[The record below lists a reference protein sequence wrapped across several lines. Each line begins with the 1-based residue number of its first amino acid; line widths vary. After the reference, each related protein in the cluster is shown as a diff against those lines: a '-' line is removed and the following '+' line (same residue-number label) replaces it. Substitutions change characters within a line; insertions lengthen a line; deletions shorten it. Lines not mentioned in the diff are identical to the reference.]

1 MPACAGGGGERD
13 AAGED
18 TVAKKTKENSGQIN
32 RFLLPPYEV
41 EQGRKN
47 CSKILCHSPAIVQ
60 SFFFVSTNSAS
71 LRFSL
76 LLPSVA

>member
-18 TVAKKTKENSGQIN
+18 TVAKKTKENSGQIY

-41 EQGRKN
+41 EQGSKN
-47 CSKILCHSPAIVQ
+47 CSKILLSL
-60 SFFFVSTNSAS
+60 SSYSLEFFLSTNSAS